1 MSLIHLPPTAT
12 IDDVVRCLD
21 EEGYCIVDN
30 AVSDT
35 VIDAVNQQ
43 MASYIDVTDDGDNN
57 ALGKQTR
64 RSGAVIARSTASHA
78 MINHPLVV
86 GAMTKYLSRNA
97 SKVQLNLTQVIAI
110 GPGNKEQFLHRDEGC
125 WDWFDHFPVDFQTEV
140 STIWALDDFTDEN
153 GATRVIP
160 RSHKNDLIPTDFT
173 IKDTVPAEMKKGSVL
188 IYSGKTIHGG
198 GPNRSQGWRR
208 ALNVDYCVGWLRQE
222 ENQYLVVPPE
232 LAKTLPEDFQ
242 RLIGYDFG
250 AASLGYVREFE
261 DPMVALYPDQKGDP
275 KVFMELLER
284 SAKFS
289 KNAKGVLDF
298 VTSQ

>member
-1 MSLIHLPPTAT
+1 MSLVHLPSTST

-30 AVSDT
+30 LVSEE
-35 VIDAVNQQ
+35 IINAVNQQ
-43 MASYIDVTDDGDNN
+43 MSSYIDVTDDGDNN

-86 GAMTKYLSRNA
+86 GAMTKYLNRNA

-140 STIWALDDFTDEN
+140 STIWALDDFTEEN

-173 IKDTVPAEMKKGSVL
+173 LKDTVAAEMKKGSVL

-198 GPNRSQGWRR
+198 GPNKSQGWRR

-261 DPMVALYPDQKGDP
+261 DPMVSLYPEKKGDP
-275 KVFMELLER
+275 KIFMELLER
-284 SAKFS
+284 SSKFS
-289 KNAKGVLDF
+289 KNAKGILDF
-298 VTSQ
+298 VNSQ